1 MLKIKFVVLAMLP
14 LMLSACGGGGSGGS
28 NDDKSTNTN
37 ESTET
42 KDSIADGT
50 RYYFMDYNVD
60 AEDELNTAYFQIFN
74 KKSTIASSNQTL
86 DEYLLTEK
94 KLYFP
99 TDKAVNTMNINAM
112 TDWRLDIIGDVK
124 EDWKLQKVDLFGK
137 NMFDTVLPGYRE
149 IGFTVTD
156 NSTANGRIFLNT
168 YGQNKFPQGS
178 SCYRL
183 ISKKS
188 NQPTFAFNTDQDY
201 EINQS
206 FEEFDAENGPYL
218 EYLNQTNQF
227 GLSYRAVKGSWLNVP
242 WTTIYDTTLG
252 LQVGNA
258 VAVQYGGK
266 TYAAEYT
273 SNIAWTADQES
284 LHWNTFLKKQTDP
297 EAIRVAK
304 LRMAQLK
311 SGCYVFNETAADA
324 LVSLTSLNWKP
335 YQD

>member
-1 MLKIKFVVLAMLP
+1 MLKIKIVVLAMLP
-14 LMLSACGGGGSGGS
+14 LMLSACGGGGGS
-28 NDDKSTNTN
+28 NDNKSTNTN
-37 ESTET
+37 PSTET
-42 KDSIADGT
+42 QDSTADGT
-50 RYYFMDYNVD
+50 RYYFMDYNAD
-60 AEDELNTAYFQIFN
+60 TEDELNTAYFQIFN
-74 KKSTIASSNQTL
+74 KKSTIASSHQTL

-94 KLYFP
+94 KLYLP
-99 TDKAVNTMNINAM
+99 TDEALNTMNINTM
-112 TDWRLDIIGDVK
+112 TDWRLDIVGDVK
-124 EDWKLQKVDLFGK
+124 EDWKLQKVDLSGK
-137 NMFDTVLPGYRE
+137 NMFDAVLPGYRE

-156 NSTANGRIFLNT
+156 KSTANGRIFLNT

-183 ISKKS
+183 VSKKS

-218 EYLNQTNQF
+218 EYLNQTNPF
-227 GLSYRAVKGSWLNVP
+227 GFSYRAVKGSWLNVP
-242 WTTIYDTTLG
+242 WTTIYDTSLG
-252 LQVGNA
+252 LQASDA

-284 LHWNTFLKKQTDP
+284 LHWDIFLKKQNDP
-297 EAIRVAK
+297 AAIRVAK

-324 LVSLTSLNWKP
+324 LVSLSSLNWKP

>member
-1 MLKIKFVVLAMLP
+1 MLRNKFVVLASLS
-14 LMLSACGGGGSGGS
+14 LMLSACGGGGGS
-28 NDDKSTNTN
+28 SDNNSTNTN
-37 ESTET
+37 QSNETQDST
-42 KDSIADGT
+42 ADGT

-60 AEDELNTAYFQIFN
+60 EEDELNTAYLQIFN
-74 KKSTIASSNQTL
+74 KKSTVASSNQAL

-99 TDKAVNTMNINAM
+99 TDKAMNTMNINAL

-124 EDWKLQKVDLFGK
+124 EDWKLQKVDLSGK
-137 NMFDTVLPGYRE
+137 NMFDAVLPGYRE
-149 IGFTVTD
+149 LGFTVMD
-156 NSTANGRIFLNT
+156 KSTANGRIFFDI

-183 ISKKS
+183 VSKKS
-188 NQPTFAFNTDQDY
+188 NQPTFTFNADQDY

-227 GLSYRAVKGSWLNVP
+227 GFTYRAVNGSWLNVP
-242 WTTIYDTTLG
+242 WTTIYDTSLG
-252 LQVGNA
+252 FQVGNA

-266 TYAAEYT
+266 IYAAEYT
-273 SNIAWTADQES
+273 SNIAWTATQES
-284 LHWNTFLKKQTDP
+284 LHWDIFLKKQTDP
-297 EAIRVAK
+297 AAIRFAK